1 MPTHTLNLNKNAAVT
16 WTELLQLILYQT
28 YTELLLYILY
38 LQLLYVHSSTDD
50 STPRLTKEREQQTNC
65 EKDSDLDRTIIHL
78 VPTATVRQ
86 QTQPKRLFTTT
97 DSD

>member
-65 EKDSDLDRTIIHL
+65 EKDSDLDRTPIIHL

-86 QTQPKRLFTTT
+86 KTTQETIYNYGQ
-97 DSD
+97 